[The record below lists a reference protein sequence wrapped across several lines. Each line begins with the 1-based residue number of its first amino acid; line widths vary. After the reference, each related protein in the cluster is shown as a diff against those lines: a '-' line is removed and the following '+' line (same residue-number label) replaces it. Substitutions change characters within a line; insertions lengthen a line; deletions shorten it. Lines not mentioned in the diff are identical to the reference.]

1 MFNWF
6 KHKPVEQTTATDD
19 MMLGKVAESTVTLP
33 MPEVSEPKVNTID
46 NTDAE
51 YTIGI
56 NQSGN
61 TQLRIKLDYGSATLT
76 MTPTGVLKLIRQLE
90 ATLDLEDEVE

>member
-19 MMLGKVAESTVTLP
+19 MMLGNVAESTVTLP
-33 MPEVSEPKVNTID
+33 MPGPKVNTID

-61 TQLRIKLDYGSATLT
+61 TQFRIKLDYGSATLT